1 MLGTEKH
8 GKHAAYGR
16 MTLTTPAN
24 STASSA
30 SPLLDDVR
38 ETIQNSALQ
47 IA

>member
-8 GKHAAYGR
+8 GKHAACGR
-16 MTLTTPAN
+16 MTLTTPAK
-24 STASSA
+24 STAGSA

-38 ETIQNSALQ
+38 KTIRKSALE